1 VSTNQAYDAGFWDQR
16 YGSADG
22 FVFGTE
28 PNQLLAENAAQIPA
42 GPVLCLGEGEGRN
55 AVYLA
60 ALGHDVTAIDQS
72 AVGLAKAQQLATR
85 RGVKIAT
92 EVVDLA
98 TAKIEPGRWAGIV
111 SIFVHLP
118 VELRRKVHAEVVRGL
133 TAGGVFILEAYTP
146 AQLAF
151 GTGGP
156 KDEALLMTL
165 SALRVELAGLDLL
178 VAREIE
184 RDVFEGSSHTGRA
197 AVVQVV
203 ARASRKSDTF

>member
-1 VSTNQAYDAGFWDQR
+1 MSNHQEYGPSFWDNR

-28 PNQLLAENAAQIPA
+28 PNQFLKEMAVRIPS

-60 ALGHDVTAIDQS
+60 TLGHDVTAIDQS
-72 AVGLAKAQQLATR
+72 AVGLSKATQLAEK

-92 EVVDLA
+92 QVADLA
-98 TAKIEPGRWAGIV
+98 TATIVPGHWAGIV

-118 VELRRKVHAEVVRGL
+118 PDLRRKVYTEVVRGL
-133 TAGGVFILEAYTP
+133 APGGVFILESYTP

-151 GTGGP
+151 ETGGP
-156 KDEALLMTL
+156 KDAALLMTL
-165 SALRVELAGLDLL
+165 SALRDELAGLELL
-178 VAREIE
+178 VGREIE
-184 RDVFEGSSHTGRA
+184 RDVIEGGGHTGRA

-203 ARASRKSDTF
+203 ARAKGKN

>member
-1 VSTNQAYDAGFWDQR
+1 MDPAFWDNR
-16 YGSADG
+16 YAAADG

-28 PNQLLAENAAQIPA
+28 PNQFLAEMAAQIPA

-55 AVYLA
+55 AVHLA
-60 ALGHDVTAIDQS
+60 TLGHDVTAIDQS
-72 AVGLAKAQQLATR
+72 AVGLNKARQLAAT
-85 RGVKIAT
+85 RGVQIAT
-92 EVVDLA
+92 EVADLEA
-98 TAKIEPGRWAGIV
+98 AVIEPGCWAGIV

-118 VELRRKVHAEVVRGL
+118 VELRRKVYPRVVRGL
-133 TAGGVFILEAYTP
+133 MPGGVFLLEAYTP

-156 KDEALLMTL
+156 KDVALLMTL
-165 SALRVELAGLDLL
+165 SALREELTGLDLM

-184 RDVFEGSSHTGRA
+184 REVIEGSGHTGRA

-203 ARASRKSDTF
+203 ARAHGRG

>member
-1 VSTNQAYDAGFWDQR
+1 MSKSQDRGPGFWDHR

-22 FVFGTE
+22 FVFGFA
-28 PNQLLAENAAQIPA
+28 PNLFLAAMAAQIPA

-55 AVYLA
+55 AVHLA
-60 ALGHDVTAIDQS
+60 TLGHVVTAIDQS
-72 AVGLAKAQQLATR
+72 AVGLVKAQQLAQS
-85 RGVKIAT
+85 RGVKIET
-92 EVVDLA
+92 EVTDLA
-98 TAKIEPGRWAGIV
+98 TVIIVPGRWAGIV

-118 VELRRKVHAEVVRGL
+118 VELRRKVYREVVRGL
-133 TAGGVFILEAYTP
+133 APGGVFILEAYTP

-156 KDEALLMTL
+156 KDVALLVTL
-165 SALRVELAGLDLL
+165 SALREELAGLDLV

-184 RDVFEGSSHTGRA
+184 REVVEGSAHTGRA

-203 ARASRKSDTF
+203 ARARGKA